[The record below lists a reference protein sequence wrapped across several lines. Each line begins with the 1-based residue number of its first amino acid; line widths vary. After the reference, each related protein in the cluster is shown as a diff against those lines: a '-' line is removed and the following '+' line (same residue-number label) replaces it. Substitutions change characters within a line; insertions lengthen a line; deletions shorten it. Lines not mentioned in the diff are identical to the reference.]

1 MGRLYLEQRSPNPT
15 TKAIIAGN
23 YTTTQNLVAQEM
35 EILPMAKLTI
45 ANYTSLKVTNLVVA
59 PTAQLLLEDNAQ
71 LLNRSPNVIITVKR
85 TTRKVGSQ
93 DYTYFSSP
101 VTGQKINEI
110 TDYTTLN
117 YLLYNNTALTP
128 TAYAPPRTDKFYY
141 YDSAATVPTG
151 YGAYYISGNWL
162 NVPDPTNATMAPCR
176 GYIVRGP
183 QSFPNSPKQAWDPQF
198 TGIANTGPMSI
209 SVPAASYQPCS
220 TGLNALTVQNFIG
233 NPYPSMLDADSFL
246 SHPNNVA
253 SLRGGIYFWTHN
265 TDISVSTPGIYQVNY
280 TADDYVFYN
289 LTGGIG
295 TGRAFGF
302 PFYAPNNS
310 DRPTGKIGVCQGF
323 FTESLGGSALFT
335 DDMRDDSLN
344 STPDNQQFY
353 KGGNSTALVTPL
365 VKNRFWVSIE
375 PASGVV
381 VGKYKEALIGYMPT
395 TNVPSMPN
403 TGAYTIPGS
412 ENTFDKMYDLEEQ
425 SVNPLLKI
433 YSLMSATATCPKL
446 VIQGRKLN
454 TPFNTS
460 DVVTLGFT
468 CPVGDYNIKAELWEG
483 LFGLLPFYLRET
495 LPSGVTTLYDI
506 RTTPYFFHS
515 LGDTDN
521 VTRFA
526 IVFAAPPVVP
536 VNPAICGTTLQ
547 TMSSPV
553 KTTLTAGA
561 TQYNWIVKNTITNEI
576 ATFSTTPEY
585 FYFYNIT
592 GVSNTFYD
600 YGVTYTVS
608 VAPIVAGAGL
618 FSNPCSVTTPRLVVI
633 NFQSTVCGGTFGVK
647 KPKIEV
653 NILGAPAFTNYRWVI
668 TRTSDGV
675 SRTIFT
681 INPNFYLSGTAADN
695 SANLIAGST
704 GNLVGG
710 FVLPNTEYCITVQK
724 VFNFTT
730 SSFGVASNVCCYRT
744 WSQVFTKFDDAV
756 HPDIDF
762 DATVAPNPFSDNFTV
777 NIQSPSLE
785 DITIKVYDMIGKLVD
800 EQTLETINVSEY
812 QLGKGYSSGVYNI
825 IVSQGEN
832 TKTLRVVKR

>member
-1 MGRLYLEQRSPNPT
+1 
-15 TKAIIAGN
+15 
-23 YTTTQNLVAQEM
+23 M

-45 ANYTSLKVTNLVVA
+45 ANNITLKVTSTLTVA
-59 PTAQLLLEDNAQ
+59 PTAQLLLEGNAQ

-85 TTRKVGSQ
+85 TTRKVGAL

-110 TDYTTLN
+110 TDYAGPNVGAYPNSGGLYVPPRNDRFFFFDTTLQVPN
-117 YLLYNNTALTP
+117 GYASLYNIGDWNYVL
-128 TAYAPPRTDKFYY
+128 
-141 YDSAATVPTG
+141 
-151 YGAYYISGNWL
+151 
-162 NVPDPTNATMAPCR
+162 DPTNATMDPCR

-183 QSFPNSPKQAWDPQF
+183 ASFTARNVWDTQF
-198 TGIANTGPMSI
+198 TGIANTGTLSI
-209 SVPAASYQPCS
+209 PVSAGSYQPCS
-220 TGLNALTVQNFIG
+220 TGANAKNSENFIG

-246 SHPNNVA
+246 SHPSNVA
-253 SLRGGIYFWTHN
+253 SLQGAIYFWTHN
-265 TDISVSTPGIYQVNY
+265 TDIFAGSPGIYAVNY
-280 TADDYVFYN
+280 SADDYAFYN

-295 TGRAFGF
+295 TGRVTGM

-310 DRPTGKIGVCQGF
+310 NRPTGKVGVCQGF
-323 FTESLGGSALFT
+323 FAESIGGSAVFT

-353 KGGNSTALVTPL
+353 KGGNTTALVAPI

-375 PASGVV
+375 PASGPA
-381 VGKYKEALIGYMPT
+381 VGKYKETLIGYLPT
-395 TNVPSMPN
+395 TNVPAMPN
-403 TGAYTIPGS
+403 TTAYTIPGS

-425 SVNPLLKI
+425 SVNPQLKI

-460 DVVTLGFT
+460 DVIPLGFT
-468 CPVGDYNIKAELWEG
+468 CPAGDYNIKAELWEG

-495 LPSGVTTLYDI
+495 VGANTFLYDI

-515 LGDTDN
+515 LGDLDN

-561 TQYNWIVKNTITNEI
+561 TQYNWIVRNTITNEV

-592 GVSNTFYD
+592 GVSSSFYD
-600 YGVTYTVS
+600 YGVSYLVS

-618 FSNPCSVTTPRLVVI
+618 FSSPCTVITPKLVI
-633 NFQSTVCGGTFGVK
+633 NNFQSTICGGTFGVK
-647 KPKIEV
+647 KPKIEA
-653 NILGAPAFTNYRWVI
+653 NILGGLAFSNYRWVI
-668 TRTSDGV
+668 TRTSDLV

-681 INPNFYLSGTAADN
+681 ISPFFFLSGTAADN
-695 SANLIAGST
+695 SSNLIAGST

-724 VFNFTT
+724 VFNFST
-730 SSFGVASNVCCYRT
+730 SSFGVASNICCYRT
-744 WSQVFTKFDDAV
+744 WTQVFTKFDDAI
-756 HPDIDF
+756 HPDFDF
-762 DATVAPNPFSDNFTV
+762 DATVAPNPFSNNFTI
-777 NIQSPSLE
+777 NIQSPSSE
-785 DITIKVYDMIGKLVD
+785 NITIKVYDMIGKLVD
-800 EQTLETINVSEY
+800 EQTLESINTSDY
-812 QLGKGYSSGVYNI
+812 QLGKAYATGVYNI
-825 IVSQGEN
+825 VVSQGEN
-832 TKTLRVVKR
+832 RKVLRVVKR